1 MLAHP
6 LVALFNAGHRLPFGR
21 GILRRLFS
29 TFADGLPG
37 AGLLFMRLVAG
48 SMFLAQGFFGLRTGP
63 SFGQATLD
71 VTGMAAGVLLLAGL
85 WTPIAG
91 SLAAILEGWNT
102 LSLHGDP
109 WSSILLGTL
118 AAALAVLGPGAWSVD
133 ARLFG
138 WKRIDIRDKR
148 QPNSFPN

>member
-1 MLAHP
+1 M
-6 LVALFNAGHRLPFGR
+6 
-21 GILRRLFS
+21 RRLFS

-48 SMFLAQGFFGLRTGP
+48 TMLVAQGFSSLRP
-63 SFGQATLD
+63 SIGQATPD
-71 VTGMAAGVLLLAGL
+71 VIGMAAGVLLLAGL

-91 SLAAILEGWNT
+91 SLAAILEGWNAI
-102 LSLHGDP
+102 SLHGDP

-138 WKRIDIRDKR
+138 WKRIDIREKR
-148 QPNSFPN
+148 QPDGFPN